1 MHLGIGRD
9 LVKRR
14 IVLQGKEVNIKF
26 LRSQRGL
33 RKVKKVLAS
42 RFEAYQCCGADVY
55 SEI

>member
-1 MHLGIGRD
+1 M
-9 LVKRR
+9 KRR

>member
-1 MHLGIGRD
+1 M
-9 LVKRR
+9 KRR

-33 RKVKKVLAS
+33 RKVKKVLAAH
-42 RFEAYQCCGADVY
+42 FEAYQCCGADVY